1 MVQNRY
7 GAVFETIFWLAQQAR
22 KRADLAAEKPRPQLS
37 GEEIDV
43 RQASIPNSYLEEIRR
58 FPILSAEEERDLAQR
73 WRDDRDAEAAR
84 LLAGAHLRYVVKVA
98 RGFSGYG
105 LPIGDLIAEGNLGLM
120 QAMDRFDPERGNRFV
135 TYATW
140 WIRAAIQDYV
150 LRSYMPVRAV
160 TTADRKKL
168 FFNLRRIKARDIALY
183 EGRMSPEQVNAIAT
197 ELGVSRE
204 DVVDMDQYLEAGEH
218 SLNAKLNAE
227 SGEEWQEFLADE
239 SPDQENLV
247 AEADQLNKRRALMQ
261 KAMDHLSDRERFIL
275 RERRLAEEPP
285 TLETLAQRFGVS
297 RERIRQIEVR
307 AFEKVRNAMTAAE
320 HESVA
325 ALN

>member
-1 MVQNRY
+1 MKTAGKEMN
-7 GAVFETIFWLAQQAR
+7 L
-22 KRADLAAEKPRPQLS
+22 
-37 GEEIDV
+37 
-43 RQASIPNSYLEEIRR
+43 RQASIPSSYMHEIRR
-58 FPILSAEEERDLAQR
+58 FPILSAEEERDLARR
-73 WRDDRDAEAAR
+73 WREERDPSAAR

-98 RGFSGYG
+98 RGFTGYG

-120 QAMDRFDPERGNRFV
+120 QAMDRFDPDRGNRFV

-168 FFNLRRIKARDIALY
+168 FFNLRRLKARDVETY
-183 EGRMSPEQVNAIAT
+183 GSRMSPEQAKAIAE
-197 ELGVSRE
+197 ELGVSRD

-227 SGEEWQEFLADE
+227 SGEEWQEFLTDE
-239 SPDQENLV
+239 SPDQESLV
-247 AEADQLNKRRALMQ
+247 MEADQLVKRRALMQ
-261 KAMDHLSDRERFIL
+261 QAMEDLSERERVIF

-285 TLETLAQRFGVS
+285 TLESLARKFGVS

-307 AFEKVRNAMTAAE
+307 AFEKVRSAMTTAE
-320 HESVA
+320 RQKLLV
-325 ALN
+325 

>member
-1 MVQNRY
+1 M
-7 GAVFETIFWLAQQAR
+7 
-22 KRADLAAEKPRPQLS
+22 
-37 GEEIDV
+37 
-43 RQASIPNSYLEEIRR
+43 RQASIPTSYLEQIRR
-58 FPILSAEEERDLAQR
+58 FPILAAEQERDLARR
-73 WRDDRDAEAAR
+73 WREERDPAAAR

-105 LPIGDLIAEGNLGLM
+105 LPLGDLIAEGNLGLM
-120 QAMDRFDPERGNRFV
+120 QAMDRFDPDRGNRFV

-168 FFNLRRIKARDIALY
+168 FFNLRRIKARDVSVY
-183 EGRMSPEQVNAIAT
+183 GSSMSPEQIGAIAE
-197 ELGVSRE
+197 ELGVSKD
-204 DVVDMDQYLEAGEH
+204 DVIDMDQYLEAGEH

-239 SPDQENLV
+239 SPGQDVLV
-247 AEADQLNKRRALMQ
+247 ANADELSKRRIMMQ
-261 KAMDHLSDRERFIL
+261 RAMDHLSERERIIL

-285 TLETLAQRFGVS
+285 TLETLAQKFGVS

-307 AFEKVRNAMTAAE
+307 AFEKVRSAMHAAE
-320 HESVA
+320 RESAPV
-325 ALN
+325 